1 MLEVGQT
8 VYAIPTGNLCRY
20 YGGTVKKA
28 IISKIGRK
36 YFYVDIDGVYQV
48 AKIDKK
54 SMRGEGGL
62 INSAWLVF
70 TSMHEIEERKEK
82 QELTHFLYR
91 YFRDEMHKKLSL
103 EKLRLIKNIV
113 ETFKEG

>member
-8 VYAIPTGNLCRY
+8 VYVIPTGNLCRY

-36 YFYVDIDGVYQV
+36 YFYVDIDGAYQV

-54 SMRGEGGL
+54 SMRGEGEM

-82 QELTHFLYR
+82 QELIQFLYR
-91 YFRDEMHKKLSL
+91 YFHDGMHKNLTLTKLKSIKAIIGEL
-103 EKLRLIKNIV
+103 E
-113 ETFKEG
+113 